1 MCVCVCVCV
10 CVCLT
15 TVSRDIVGTIF
26 RKKLLSRDSDLVSWC
41 SKCIYITI
49 YAFNLISIEK
59 KQGLRIWQL
68 DTFHHYPYFLIFNK
82 FNRRFFLIPLQNFS
96 WIYLC
101 VCIHRS
107 VNIIRANFKTHGH
120 SKIIQEKMFSLRIQH
135 WYQKKKKKKA
145 SFSSDRKL
153 ETTW

>member
-1 MCVCVCVCV
+1 MCVSHHCVNRY
-10 CVCLT
+10 
-15 TVSRDIVGTIF
+15 SRDYF
-26 RKKLLSRDSDLVSWC
+26 QKKIIKYNDSDLVSWC
-41 SKCIYITI
+41 SKCIYVII
-49 YAFNLISIEK
+49 YAFSLISIEK

-82 FNRRFFLIPLQNFS
+82 FNRRFFLIPLQNYS

-107 VNIIRANFKTHGH
+107 VNIIRENFKSHGH
-120 SKIIQEKMFSLRIQH
+120 SKIIQEKMFTLRIQH
-135 WYQKKKKKKA
+135 WYQKKKKIA